1 MAVFDQRTGPGEPA
15 DDDVTVAS
23 PRFLTLVAIWSV
35 FAWYTALNVEV
46 TAFINGTHYPGWRAI
61 IPGLA
66 EWYLWVPLTPIVL
79 GLAARYPLMR
89 PRQWQPWL
97 VHGAAVCTITLIR
110 GLVYAST
117 TLVIARVVLPL
128 PIGAY
133 LMRIFIGYLPFAA
146 AIYGAILAVQAA
158 AAYASRSR
166 ADTLR
171 AARLETQLARA
182 EFAALRSNVHP
193 HFLFNALHS
202 VGALVRA
209 RDHDGAVQVIAEL
222 SELLRAFLRRDAP
235 DEIPLRDELALVE
248 RYLAIERVRF
258 RDRLDVRWDIAP
270 DTMDAG
276 VPRLILQPLAENAI
290 RHGIGQSSA
299 AGRVTV
305 TAARHGDWLELVVSD
320 DGPGPCG
327 ATRSNGLGLT
337 TTRARLRHAYGPD
350 AGVTLAR
357 GSAGGAEAVA
367 RLPFH
372 HV

>member
-1 MAVFDQRTGPGEPA
+1 MPAFDHLNDPGEPS
-15 DDDVTVAS
+15 DDDATVAN
-23 PRFLTLVAIWSV
+23 PRVVTLVAIWSV
-35 FAWYTALNVEV
+35 FAWYTALNVEA
-46 TAFINGTHYPGWRAI
+46 TAFINGTPYPGWRAI
-61 IPGLA
+61 VPGLA

-79 GLAARYPLMR
+79 WLAARYPLIR
-89 PRQWQPWL
+89 RRRWQPWL
-97 VHGAAVCTITLIR
+97 VHVSAVFAITLIR

-117 TLVIARVVLPL
+117 TLVIARAALPL
-128 PIGAY
+128 PIGPY
-133 LMRIFIGYLPFAA
+133 LIRIFIGYLPFAA
-146 AIYGAILAVQAA
+146 AIYGAILAVQTA

-182 EFAALRSNVHP
+182 EFAALKSNVHP

-209 RDHDGAVQVIAEL
+209 RDHDGAVQVITEL

-248 RYLAIERVRF
+248 RYLTIERVRF
-258 RDRLDVRWDIAP
+258 RDRLDVQWDIAP
-270 DTMDAG
+270 ETMDAG

-305 TAARHGDWLELVVSD
+305 AATRRGDWLELAVSD
-320 DGPGPCG
+320 DGPGPSG
-327 ATRSNGLGLT
+327 VISSNGIGLT
-337 TTRARLRHAYGPD
+337 TARARLLHAYGPD
-350 AGVTLAR
+350 AGVTLTRAPT
-357 GSAGGAEAVA
+357 GGAEAVA
-367 RLPFH
+367 RLPFR